1 MKREFENSLRSFLVE
16 FIVYALLVAGYYLLV
31 LHLLGGWLHRLFLT
45 RRQEYAGLSLALII
59 GQGLVLEFLTRALLA
74 WLKPRTEV

>member
-16 FIVYALLVAGYYLLV
+16 LLVYALLVAGYYFLV
-31 LHLLGGWLHRLFLT
+31 LHLLGGWLHRLFLNQRET
-45 RRQEYAGLSLALII
+45 YAGLALALII